1 MGCKRSKHIC
11 KEEEDEDVEEIQDE
25 KEALKLKKTLCTS
38 CRQYGHKHEVCFK
51 DPNIRLTNINGINS
65 EMERISKI
73 PSIKKPNL
81 YSNQITANMFE
92 KTIKD
97 VNTQESAFHTESL
110 LVNEYKFQSYMSI
123 FEKAVVPSPVEEKN
137 EDEVKTKQ
145 QELSTVNEE
154 FVDQL
159 KAREKEN
166 IMGEVMGAKEN
177 LHDIK
182 ESQDFNCKL
191 ILYFKHHQINANKV
205 SSKASASKY
214 STTKSKSQ
222 REAQQAKQESTQ
234 NEKTSGAETDSGVKG
249 SNKLNDIIPPTL
261 KEKAKKGSDRGS
273 IDSRDNLD
281 DVVPD
286 FQSSEIDAHKTN
298 VSDISKG
305 GINLTEQSLFS

>member
-1 MGCKRSKHIC
+1 
-11 KEEEDEDVEEIQDE
+11 
-25 KEALKLKKTLCTS
+25 
-38 CRQYGHKHEVCFK
+38 
-51 DPNIRLTNINGINS
+51 
-65 EMERISKI
+65 MERISKI

-81 YSNQITANMFE
+81 YSNQITASMLE

-97 VNTQESAFHTESL
+97 VNTQESTFHTESL

-123 FEKAVVPSPVEEKN
+123 FEKALVPSPVEEKT

-145 QELSTVNEE
+145 LELSTVNEE
-154 FVDQL
+154 FVEQL
-159 KAREKEN
+159 KSREKEN
-166 IMGEVMGAKEN
+166 IMGEIMGAKEN

-191 ILYFKHHQINANKV
+191 ILYFKHHQMNANKV
-205 SSKASASKY
+205 SSKASVSKY
-214 STTKSKSQ
+214 STKGKSQ
-222 REAQQAKQESTQ
+222 RELQQAKQESTQ

-249 SNKLNDIIPPTL
+249 SNKLNDIIPPIL

-281 DVVPD
+281 EVVPD